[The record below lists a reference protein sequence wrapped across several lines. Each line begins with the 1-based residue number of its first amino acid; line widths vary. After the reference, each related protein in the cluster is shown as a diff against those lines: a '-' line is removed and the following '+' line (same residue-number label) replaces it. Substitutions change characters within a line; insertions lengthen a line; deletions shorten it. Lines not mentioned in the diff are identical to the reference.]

1 MDDLGP
7 NKQRLFAVAAQARSG
22 DVLVD
27 LGVRTG
33 NSSFAMLEATKD
45 IGGVAVIGVDPAPC
59 PFICPDRYEYLQTD
73 SISAVQSPAMPGE
86 LFLVFFDTLHIKEQ
100 VMAEL
105 YHYWPKIRVG
115 GWAVFH
121 DTAWPE
127 WKHDEYLGIT
137 WGQAIEGVRA
147 FFKGYVRE
155 EWGTS
160 VQTYPE
166 SWGMTFVQKL
176 TPDWNPTVPGMQDAL
191 HASQLLTE
199 ALCK

>member
-1 MDDLGP
+1 MDGLGP
-7 NKQRLFAVAAQARSG
+7 NKQRLFDVAATAKPG

-27 LGVRTG
+27 LGVRSG
-33 NSSFAMLEATKD
+33 NSSFTMLDA
-45 IGGVAVIGVDPAPC
+45 ARHQSNFVIGVDPAPC

-73 SISAVQSPAMPGE
+73 SITAAPAIPDN

-121 DTAWPE
+121 DTEWPQG
-127 WKHDEYLGIT
+127 KNDEYLGIT
-137 WGQAIEGVRA
+137 WGQAVEGVKA
-147 FFKGYVRE
+147 FFGFMPFLH
-155 EWGTS
+155 
-160 VQTYPE
+160 YPE
-166 SWGMTFVQKL
+166 SWGMTFVQKIDDRI
-176 TPDWNPTVPGMQDAL
+176 PVVPGMQDAL
-191 HASQLLTE
+191 FASKMLTD